1 MTLRTKFILLIA
13 GAIIIPLISMMGAL
27 ILYKNYMNLA
37 DPVSVRKELD
47 ESYQKI
53 KTVEDLSLI
62 LDNFNNS
69 YFSMMIEEPER
80 IKSSYDDPA
89 LFSSV
94 SRLEAFTPRVIIDSR
109 IHTLADGQNVLIIF
123 GFDLLNINGRIF
135 PFIFLITSL
144 IVLIIISLFII
155 RSINNSISRLEE
167 ATGKIASGNLDFE
180 IDTKGQDKFGSLARS
195 LDTMRDQIKME
206 YDRRNRF
213 FMGIS
218 HDLKTPLASITG
230 YADALTEGMAE
241 DRKSMDKYLKII
253 KDKSHLL
260 EQRITHLIHY
270 LKLSNYDFQTSLEEK
285 SLSHF
290 LRSFLEVQSEEA
302 GFHGHKLEGN
312 IKITDD
318 LLIQFDEELLGR
330 ALENLLQNAFRYG
343 SENESVNLSCYRAYD
358 HIVFVIENKGM
369 KIPEE
374 QLKHLFEPFFR
385 GDKARKG
392 DGFGLGLASVKS
404 IVESHGWSISADST
418 ELRTRFTILIPVVE
432 SRD

>member
-1 MTLRTKFILLIA
+1 
-13 GAIIIPLISMMGAL
+13 MMGAI

-53 KTVEDLSLI
+53 KTIKDFPLI
-62 LDNFNNS
+62 LDGFNDS
-69 YFSMMIEEPER
+69 YFSMIIEEPEL
-80 IKSSYDDPA
+80 IKSSYDDDPFE
-89 LFSSV
+89 FSST

-109 IHTLADGQNVLIIF
+109 IHTLADGRNVLIIF
-123 GFDLLNINGRIF
+123 GLDLLNFNGRVF
-135 PFIFLITSL
+135 PMIFLVSSL
-144 IVLIIISLFII
+144 IVLIVLSLFII
-155 RSINNSISRLEE
+155 RSINKSISRLEE
-167 ATGKIASGNLDFE
+167 ATGEIARGNLDFE
-180 IDTKGQDKFGSLARS
+180 LETGGNDRFGSLARS

-241 DRKSMDKYLKII
+241 DPESMDKYLNII

-285 SLSHF
+285 SLASF

-302 GFHGHKLEGN
+302 GFHGYTLEGE
-312 IKITDD
+312 IGISDD
-318 LLIQFDEELLGR
+318 LLIQFDEDLLGR
-330 ALENLLQNAFRYG
+330 ALENLLQNAYRYG
-343 SENESVNLSCYRAYD
+343 SKEDPVRFDCYKSYD
-358 HIVFVIENKGM
+358 KIELVVENKGVP
-369 KIPEE
+369 IPLE
-374 QLKHLFEPFFR
+374 QQQHLFEPFFR

-404 IVESHGWSISADST
+404 IIESHNWTISVDSI
-418 ELRTRFTILIPVVE
+418 ENRTRFSITIPAGITI
-432 SRD
+432 